1 MWKKWR
7 EVNYKEQLE
16 DFPQQQQASED
27 NEKYF
32 QCIERVNYAL
42 KSVYTANQ
50 DIKINM
56 KYMYFCLT
64 ED

>member
-32 QCIERVNYAL
+32 QCIERINYAL
-42 KSVYTANQ
+42 KSVYTANR

-56 KYMYFCLT
+56 K
-64 ED
+64 